1 MSHIDPMIMAL
12 RALGETAGTPQDEE
26 HTQTCA
32 DCRRE
37 LAQLTEIVDLARH
50 TRPGEDLEQPPPAV
64 WDRIAAEV
72 GSAANSAVSPAT
84 DSPAANSAVSPA
96 TDSPAANGAVSPAMD
111 SPAANGAVSRAMDS
125 PVSPAATGT
134 TSPSAVTQRETPGA
148 GNGHRE
154 TAPGPV
160 QGTGAPGRRG
170 VRAGGRRG
178 RLVTALAGA
187 AAGLIIGIGG
197 TAGIVQL
204 TRAPA
209 TRVVAQIEL
218 SPLPAFPQWQGATGT
233 AVMRATAGQQV
244 MVVTLHAPQRPGFY
258 EVWLLARNG
267 VSMISLGDLNSDHT
281 GTFTVPPGV
290 DLRNYSRID
299 VSLQPFNGSTLH
311 SKTSVVRGSLPALA
325 LGAGSST

>member
-1 MSHIDPMIMAL
+1 M
-12 RALGETAGTPQDEE
+12 
-26 HTQTCA
+26 
-32 DCRRE
+32 
-37 LAQLTEIVDLARH
+37 
-50 TRPGEDLEQPPPAV
+50 
-64 WDRIAAEV
+64 WDRIAAAV
-72 GSAANSAVSPAT
+72 GPT
-84 DSPAANSAVSPA
+84 
-96 TDSPAANGAVSPAMD
+96 ANGAVSPA
-111 SPAANGAVSRAMDS
+111 VDS
-125 PVSPAATGT
+125 PVSAAVDSPLSPAVTGGA
-134 TSPSAVTQRETPGA
+134 SPSAVTLRETSGA
-148 GNGHRE
+148 GNGHPG
-154 TAPGPV
+154 TAPGSV
-160 QGTGAPGRRG
+160 QEPAPRPPGIRP
-170 VRAGGRRG
+170 GGRRG

-204 TRAPA
+204 TKAPA

-218 SPLPAFPQWQGATGT
+218 SPLPAFPQWQDASGT

-267 VSMISLGDLNSDHT
+267 ASMISLGDLNSDHT

-311 SKTSVVRGSLPALA
+311 SKTSVVRGSLPAVA
-325 LGAGSST
+325 LEPRSST

>member
-1 MSHIDPMIMAL
+1 MSHTDPMIMAL

-72 GSAANSAVSPAT
+72 G
-84 DSPAANSAVSPA
+84 
-96 TDSPAANGAVSPAMD
+96 PAANGAVSPAMD